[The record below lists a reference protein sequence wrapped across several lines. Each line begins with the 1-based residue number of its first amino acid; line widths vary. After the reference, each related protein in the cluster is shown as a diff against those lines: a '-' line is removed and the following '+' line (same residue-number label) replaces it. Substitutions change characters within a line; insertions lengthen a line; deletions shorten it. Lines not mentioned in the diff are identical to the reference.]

1 MRFGLVLACNLA
13 ATSRIV
19 KSLHL
24 PSSQKRFFHLSSPL
38 QNQKMSMF
46 GWKAPDLVLETVLKY
61 LEDRYDGVIID
72 SDDLPTDDATFIAK
86 IDASLDHW
94 RSIQRRGI
102 WLKLPIAK
110 ASFVPIATQRGFVF
124 HHAEKE
130 YVMMTHWLPES
141 ENRLPPNASHQVG
154 VGCVVINDEGKMLMV
169 QEKSGPLKGTG
180 IWKMPTGLTEAGE
193 DLCIAA
199 EREVLEETGITAKFT
214 KLLCFRQAH
223 NALFGKSDLFIVVVL
238 KPLTFAIVPQ
248 EEEIIAA
255 DWLEPSTLFE
265 QKLFQSSPIYK
276 LINELVQGEIDA
288 QQGKQASQPGMTM
301 QKLPIGFRPGENCLY
316 YVDSSTNESR

>member
-1 MRFGLVLACNLA
+1 MTELL
-13 ATSRIV
+13 
-19 KSLHL
+19 
-24 PSSQKRFFHLSSPL
+24 
-38 QNQKMSMF
+38 
-46 GWKAPDLVLETVLKY
+46 
-61 LEDRYDGVIID
+61 ID
-72 SDDLPTDDATFIAK
+72 SDDLPADDATFISK

-94 RSIQRRGI
+94 RSIQRRGV
-102 WLKLPIAK
+102 WLKLPIQK
-110 ASFVPIATQRGFVF
+110 ASFVPIAALRGFVF

-130 YVMMTHWLPES
+130 YVMMTHWLADT

-180 IWKMPTGLTEAGE
+180 IWKMPTGLTEVGE
-193 DLCIAA
+193 DISLAA

-238 KPLTFAIVPQ
+238 KPITFDIVPQ

-255 DWLEPSTLFE
+255 EWLEPSTLFE
-265 QKLFQSSPIYK
+265 QKLFQSSPVHK
-276 LINELVQGEIDA
+276 LINELVQAEIDG
-288 QQGKQASQPGMTM
+288 QQGKQPSLSGMSM
-301 QKLPIGFRPGENCLY
+301 QKLAMGFRPGENCLF
-316 YVDSSTNESR
+316 YVDIPSVSEGK